1 MKQNVKYAVLD
12 AMFAMYEPVIL
23 RIEKMRAAAMW
34 RRGVKECYKMKK
46 EVGTPRVYL
55 FFDAKHMVWAPMT
68 YEKNKFFKPSI
79 RQLRVMGKMHGSEKV
94 KNVEDAKL
102 FSYYY
107 TDSKWGAEGCDVE
120 NRLRTQK
127 LAKWTTYYINK
138 LSEPMK
144 KCRDYRLK
152 RERQCHRHQD

>member
-1 MKQNVKYAVLD
+1 MKQSVKYALLD

-94 KNVEDAKL
+94 KNVEDAML
-102 FSYYY
+102 YSYYY
-107 TDSKWGAEGCDVE
+107 TGSKWGARSCAEE
-120 NRLRTQK
+120 NCLRTGK

-152 RERQCHRHQD
+152 RERQRHRQD